1 MGFGILFLASS
12 SVPVAVSRDILCI
25 VCLGEIFVF
34 CAVCRRPLCFS
45 CYLHFDRC
53 EGNDVNDGK
62 ISRCSFF

>member
-34 CAVCRRPLCFS
+34 CSVPETVVFFVLLALRPM
-45 CYLHFDRC
+45 R
-53 EGNDVNDGK
+53 GQ
-62 ISRCSFF
+62 